1 MSSPTLLPNLIAGNK
16 GATDLSI
23 GNMGIKPIGNGAGS
37 NLPGPSGL
45 GMGGKVGGATPIPLG
60 VSLNPATQEPPVSPI
75 LTGSPTAVPVN
86 TGATGS
92 DIVNPNDPNNLSTNV
107 RMAGELNNIFGSGVG
122 GLINS
127 VAGDIGSTDSSYMQ
141 KYKDAMAGSN
151 AEKLATLETT
161 LGNEGV
167 SADSSTAAIAQ
178 ADFESGVVADEGL
191 QEQQLQM
198 NDLAQLLGLTESL
211 EAPAQAAQADSGW
224 NLFGKVVGD
233 VGGAV
238 AGAVA
243 KKYI

>member
-16 GATDLSI
+16 GASDLSI
-23 GNMGIKPIGNGAGS
+23 QNMGIKPIGNGAGS

-45 GMGGKVGGATPIPLG
+45 GIGGKVGGATPIPLG

-75 LTGSPTAVPVN
+75 LTGSSTASPVPVN
-86 TGATGS
+86 TGSA
-92 DIVNPNDPNNLSTNV
+92 IVNPNDPNNLATNV

-127 VAGDIGSTDSSYMQ
+127 VAEDIGSTDSSYMQ